1 MLRNML
7 PGSCHFFGV
16 KVCAALATRQ
26 QFYSS
31 LSRCC
36 RRLRCAS
43 CAHFVHFHHRY
54 LLLLL
59 RTKCVLSDDLYSD
72 ADTSHGF
79 SFQCAFWARARR
91 NVTAA
96 AAAAAA
102 AEYIAVHWCWCRHC
116 CRFTTT
122 WRQRRRLTALSISI
136 VCGRA

>member
-7 PGSCHFFGV
+7 PGSCYVFR
-16 KVCAALATRQ
+16 RQ
-26 QFYSS
+26 SLRCVGDTHLYSS
-31 LSRCC
+31 LPRCC

-96 AAAAAA
+96 AAAAA
-102 AEYIAVHWCWCRHC
+102 EYIAVHWCWCRQC
-116 CRFTTT
+116 CRFTFT